1 MESDSFP
8 KHGKQHL
15 MDGKAFKTFSC
26 AGVSGSIFIDQPR
39 RGDAGRSTVA
49 ANITATPDE
58 QQWFDTFRVG
68 IWPNYFDGVQFARDS
83 ATLNQ
88 YFRQM
93 TPNIGPIDI
102 NVNTDAV
109 SALFN
114 KIGPGNSG
122 YPLTFR
128 RYGLGNRHQKSKYK
142 SNSLL

>member
-1 MESDSFP
+1 MVSDSFP
-8 KHGKQHL
+8 KHGKQHP
-15 MDGKAFKTFSC
+15 MDVKDFKTFSC
-26 AGVSGSIFIDQPR
+26 AGVSGSISLTSQEE
-39 RGDAGRSTVA
+39 AMQVA
-49 ANITATPDE
+49 ALVAGNITPTPDE

-114 KIGPGNSG
+114 KIGPAI
-122 YPLTFR
+122 LVTTFTFR
-128 RYGLGNRHQKSKYK
+128 WYGLGYCYQKSKCK